1 LQSIR
6 GDCHFEI
13 SFLGF
18 TDKKQDF
25 FAKKPSA
32 S

>member
-1 LQSIR
+1 LR
-6 GDCHFEI
+6 WAFEF

-25 FAKKPSA
+25 FAKKPNA

>member
-1 LQSIR
+1 LL
-6 GDCHFEI
+6 GLPFEI

-18 TDKKQDF
+18 TDKKRDF
-25 FAKKPSA
+25 FAKKPNA